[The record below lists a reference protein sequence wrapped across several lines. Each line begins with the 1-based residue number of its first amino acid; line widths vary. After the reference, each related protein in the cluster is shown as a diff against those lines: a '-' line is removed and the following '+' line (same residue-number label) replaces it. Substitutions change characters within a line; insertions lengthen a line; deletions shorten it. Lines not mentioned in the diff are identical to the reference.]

1 MTLKKAKLLLLL
13 TRALICTSVICLVL
27 SLSAGIA
34 GAFLQKN
41 LYSSLLSL
49 SPATDTDQRCN
60 SYLRAIQLC
69 PDRPE
74 GYIAL
79 LELYAQDG
87 SFSKEES
94 DLFLSLYNA
103 NHRRFSSADKG
114 TVAEKAGLLYM
125 NGFEAQTTTRLR
137 MALPFL
143 QEAEKAGNLNS
154 PESVRC
160 YCKIGEYYRDYIW
173 DVTSVREIT
182 PEQMNALVEQMS
194 QTVAG
199 FKSPDAVTFDRLG
212 FSLAV
217 CDFLYEQRNLLAL
230 TVDREK
236 VTVLLDAIYTELP
249 ETVHQTQTKALLE
262 QLTATE
268 ESYRASISR
277 AYERGGTE

>member
-13 TRALICTSVICLVL
+13 TRALICSSVICLVL

-34 GAFLQKN
+34 GALLQKN

-49 SPATDTDQRCN
+49 SPATDTNQRCS
-60 SYLRAIQLC
+60 SYLRAIRLC
-69 PDRPE
+69 PERPE

-114 TVAEKAGLLYM
+114 AVAQKAGLLYM

-143 QEAEKAGNLNS
+143 QEAEKAGNLNN

-160 YCKIGEYYRDYIW
+160 YCKIGEYYQDYIW

-182 PEQMNALVEQMS
+182 PEQMNTLVEQMS
-194 QTVAG
+194 QTIAG
-199 FKSPDAVTFDRLG
+199 FKAADAVAFDRLG

-217 CDFLYEQRNLLAL
+217 CDFLYEQRNLLAI

-236 VTVLLDAIYTELP
+236 VTALLDAIYSELP

-277 AYERGGTE
+277 AYERGGAE

>member
-1 MTLKKAKLLLLL
+1 MTLKKAKLLLFL
-13 TRALICTSVICLVL
+13 TRALICTSIICLVL

-34 GAFLQKN
+34 GAILQKN
-41 LYSSLLSL
+41 LYSSLLSI
-49 SPATDTDQRCN
+49 SPATDADERCS
-60 SYLRAIQLC
+60 SYLRAIRLC
-69 PDRPE
+69 PERPE

-87 SFSKEES
+87 SFTKEES

-103 NHRRFSSADKG
+103 NHRRFASADKG

-125 NGFEAQTTTRLR
+125 NGYNAQTTARLR

-143 QEAEKAGNLNS
+143 REAEKAGNLNN

-160 YCKIGEYYRDYIW
+160 YCIIGAYYQDYIW
-173 DVTSVREIT
+173 DATSVREIT

-194 QTVAG
+194 QTIAG
-199 FKSPDAVTFDRLG
+199 FKAADTVAFDRLG

-217 CDFLYEQRNLLAL
+217 CDFLYDQRNLLAI
-230 TVDREK
+230 TVDYEK
-236 VTVLLDAIYTELP
+236 VTALLNAIYNELP
-249 ETVHQTQTKALLE
+249 ETVYQTQTKALLE

-277 AYERGGTE
+277 AYERGGAE